1 MAINKNF
8 VVKNGLEVGD
18 RLIHADDTTAK
29 VGIGSTQPSVELEVS
44 GKIASDELTVTGIAT
59 VQTSFKVGAGVG
71 GTVFT
76 ALDTNLVG
84 VGTADPT
91 FLLDVRSPGA
101 GTTALYVQGDG
112 RFTGDLDVGAGVSV
126 AGLSTF
132 AGIGTFYEGFI
143 SAGIATVKQLE
154 VIGFSTLRAN
164 VDIAADVGITSSLI
178 VGAGLSVAGISTF
191 TGEVTVN
198 TGIVPDTDEG
208 AYLGTSALPFSDAH
222 IGEIRIANGSND
234 GEIDTATGGLTLDS
248 ASGTT
253 TVDDDLTVNGT
264 TDSDNLAVSGIST
277 LTGLLDVNGGVT
289 VTGVSTFSTNVDINA
304 DVDIN
309 RSLAVTGGATVTGL
323 STFTGNVDINSDV
336 DINRSLAVTGGA
348 TVTGLS
354 TFSSNVDINADV
366 DVNRSVSIT
375 GGLGVTGIGT
385 IGRVQITNEGTGAA
399 VTATAGI
406 ITYYG
411 DGQYLTNI
419 QSGVGIATTNP
430 TTGYSEIVGLGAT
443 IITFAGP
450 GVSTDASHNGGNGV
464 TVNAASGIATVYIAG
479 GGSGGGFQTLIERDS
494 TTVGSG
500 GQASFTS
507 SSAYTS
513 GYINVYVN
521 GTKLNSA
528 DFTENDPA
536 NGIVTLSS
544 AAVEGDIVELE
555 NFAVTAIT
563 GDFETL
569 ITKEEY
575 TVTTASQTVFDLTAE
590 YQTGYI
596 DVYLNGVRLSSS
608 DYTETNSTRITLATA
623 ATFGDVLEFVIYEK
637 RAISELQPIWRNDGV
652 GGGAGGIYTFT
663 SVGIGT
669 SAQTAFV
676 DIYGGMKVRAGVV
689 TIADSASSDI
699 LRITDGGVNIVSGL
713 TTIGTNLNVTGNLNI
728 DGTGTHDIFG
738 TVSLDN
744 VQVAAG
750 VTMGGTLEVNG
761 DGHSIDN
768 TTTMGNINATGI
780 VTANSVVL
788 SQNLTVGNDALITG
802 NLTVNG
808 TTTTLDTIV
817 QEVDL
822 INIQA
827 NSSTPAIG
835 ITQSG
840 SGPIIAAY
848 DSTSEVFRVDDG
860 GNIGVGTA
868 NPNALMHVYG
878 ATTGFIRVQ
887 TGDGGTNPIIMHQN
901 PDRTWHAGLRGDT
914 SDNYVIRDA
923 SAATNRLTI
932 DSSGNVSIG
941 SSGSSLYFQN
951 GFNDRTARI
960 VNGGASGSSNLRF
973 YTNNAG
979 TEAEKL
985 RITPSGNLNL
995 GGNYAQT
1002 TYTSQITGTLNV
1014 TGNIT
1019 QNGVQVATST
1029 NSVSTGKAI
1038 AMAMI
1043 FG

>member
-18 RLIHADDTTAK
+18 QLIHADDTTGK
-29 VGIGSTQPSVELEVS
+29 VGIGSTQPTVELDVT
-44 GKIASDELTVTGIAT
+44 GKIASDDITVSGIAT
-59 VQTSFKVGAGVG
+59 VQTSIKVGSGVA

-132 AGIGTFYEGFI
+132 AGIGTFYEGFL
-143 SAGIATVKQLE
+143 SAGIATITQLE

-164 VDIAADVGITSSLI
+164 VDIAADVGITSTLV
-178 VGAGLSVAGISTF
+178 VGAGLSVAGIST
-191 TGEVTVN
+191 
-198 TGIVPDTDEG
+198 
-208 AYLGTSALPFSDAH
+208 
-222 IGEIRIANGSND
+222 
-234 GEIDTATGGLTLDS
+234 
-248 ASGTT
+248 
-253 TVDDDLTVNGT
+253 
-264 TDSDNLAVSGIST
+264 
-277 LTGLLDVNGGVT
+277 LTGLTDLNGGLD
-289 VTGVSTFSTNVDINA
+289 VTGVSTFANNVDINA

-309 RSLAVTGGATVTGL
+309 RSLVVTGGASVTGL

-354 TFSSNVDINADV
+354 TFSSNVDINADA
-366 DVNRSVSIT
+366 DVLQSLIIGGGINVS
-375 GGLGVTGIGT
+375 GIGT
-385 IGRVQITNEGTGAA
+385 IGRVQISNDGTGAA

-430 TTGYSEIVGLGAT
+430 TTGYSETVGLGAT

-450 GVSTDASHNGGNGV
+450 GVSTDASHAGGTGV

-479 GGSGGGFQTLIERDS
+479 GGSGGGFQTIIQKSS
-494 TTVGSG
+494 TTVGAG
-500 GQASFTS
+500 GSDIFTAT
-507 SSAYTS
+507 SAYTA

-521 GTKLNSA
+521 GARLDAA
-528 DFTENDPA
+528 DFTETTPA
-536 NGIVTLSS
+536 SGIITLAS
-544 AAVEGDIVELE
+544 AATEGDIVELE
-555 NFAVTAIT
+555 NFVVTAIT
-563 GDFETL
+563 GEFETL

-575 TVTTASQTVFDLTAE
+575 TVTTAAQTVFDLNAE
-590 YQTGYI
+590 YRTGYI

-608 DYTETNSTRITLATA
+608 DYTETDSDTITLATA
-623 ATFGDVLEFVIYEK
+623 ATFGDVLEFVNYER
-637 RAISELQPIWRNDGV
+637 RAIAELQPIWRNDGV

-689 TIADSASSDI
+689 TIADSASADI
-699 LRITDGGVNIVSGL
+699 LRITDGGVNVVSGV
-713 TTIGTNLNVTGNLNI
+713 TTISGDLDVN
-728 DGTGTHDIFG
+728 GTGTHDIFG

-744 VQVAAG
+744 VQIAAG

-780 VTANSVVL
+780 ITANSVVL
-788 SQNLTVGNDALITG
+788 SQNLTVGNDLEITG

-808 TTTTLDTIV
+808 NTSILDTTV

-822 INIQA
+822 LHIQA
-827 NSSTPAIG
+827 NSSTPG
-835 ITQSG
+835 LGVTQSG
-840 SGPIIAAY
+840 SGAIMAAY
-848 DSTSEVFRVDDG
+848 DGTSEVFRVDDG
-860 GNIGVGTA
+860 GNVGIGSD
-868 NPNALMHVYG
+868 NPAAKLSIESNAADAAKLRIAFDASRYYDIYRGSITNSGLLNFYG
-878 ATTGFIRVQ
+878 SQTGFTGYVFDGVDGERMRIDTNGRV
-887 TGDGGTNPIIMHQN
+887 GIGT
-901 PDRTWHAGLRGDT
+901 DDV
-914 SDNYVIRDA
+914 NYDFHVH
-923 SAATNRLTI
+923 
-932 DSSGNVSIG
+932 DSSGSCTIQLTNLTG
-941 SSGSSLYFQN
+941 STTADG
-951 GFNDRTARI
+951 ARI
-960 VNGGASGSSNLRF
+960 TASTSGILYLENLENAATVLT
-973 YTNNAG
+973 TND
-979 TEAEKL
+979 TERL
-985 RITPSGNLNL
+985 RITSGGNVNI
-995 GGNYAQT
+995 GGNYTQT

-1019 QNGVQVATST
+1019 QNGTSLA
-1029 NSVSTGKAI
+1029 STGKAI

>member
-18 RLIHADDTTAK
+18 QLIHADDTTAK
-29 VGIGSTQPSVELEVS
+29 VGIGSTQPSVELDVRGGIAATNTTVS
-44 GKIASDELTVTGIAT
+44 GVST
-59 VQTSFKVGAGVG
+59 VQTALRVGSGIG

-76 ALDTNLVG
+76 ALDDNVVG
-84 VGTADPT
+84 VGTSQPI
-91 FLLDVRSPGA
+91 FLLDVVSPVSS
-101 GTTALYVQGDG
+101 GTTALYVQGDV
-112 RFTGDLDVGAGVSV
+112 RFTGDLDVGAGVSI

-164 VDIAADVGITSSLI
+164 VDIAADVGITSTLV
-178 VGAGLSVAGISTF
+178 VGAGLSVAGIST
-191 TGEVTVN
+191 
-198 TGIVPDTDEG
+198 
-208 AYLGTSALPFSDAH
+208 
-222 IGEIRIANGSND
+222 
-234 GEIDTATGGLTLDS
+234 
-248 ASGTT
+248 
-253 TVDDDLTVNGT
+253 
-264 TDSDNLAVSGIST
+264 
-277 LTGLLDVNGGVT
+277 LTGLTDLNGGLD
-289 VTGVSTFSTNVDINA
+289 VTGVSTFANNVDINA

-354 TFSSNVDINADV
+354 TFQENVDINADV
-366 DVNRSVSIT
+366 DVSRSVSIT

-385 IGRVQITNEGTGAA
+385 IGRVKIFNEGTGAA
-399 VTATAGI
+399 VTATSGI
-406 ITYYG
+406 VTYYG

-430 TTGYSEIVGLGAT
+430 TTGYSETVGLGAT

-450 GVSTDASHNGGNGV
+450 GVSTDASHAGGTGV

-479 GGSGGGFQTLIERDS
+479 GGSGGGFQTIITKDS

-500 GQASFTS
+500 GQSTFTS
-507 SSAYTS
+507 SSGYTS
-513 GYINVYVN
+513 GHINVYVN
-521 GTKLNSA
+521 GSKLNSA
-528 DFTENDPA
+528 DFTETDA
-536 NGIVTLSS
+536 AGGTIELAS

-563 GDFETL
+563 GDVETL

-590 YQTGYI
+590 YTSGYI

-608 DYTETNSTRITLATA
+608 DYTETNSTRVTLATG

-652 GGGAGGIYTFT
+652 GGGSGGIYTFT

-689 TIADSASSDI
+689 TIANSASADI
-699 LRITDGGVNIVSGL
+699 LRITDGGVNVVSGV
-713 TTIGTNLNVTGNLNI
+713 TTIAGDLDVN
-728 DGTGTHDIFG
+728 GTGTHDIFG

-761 DGHSIDN
+761 DDHSIDN

-788 SQNLTVGNDALITG
+788 SQNLTVGNNLEVTG

-808 TTTTLDTIV
+808 TTSIIDTTV

-822 INIQA
+822 LNIQA

-835 ITQSG
+835 VTQSG
-840 SGPIIAAY
+840 AGPIIAAY
-848 DSTSEVFRVDDG
+848 DGATEVFRINQYGTLGVGCIPNDLQNNFDAVQIG
-860 GNIGVGTA
+860 GNLMLNVDSTGVGA
-868 NPNALMHVYG
+868 GVYMSNNVY
-878 ATTGFIRVQ
+878 R
-887 TGDGGTNPIIMHQN
+887 
-901 PDRTWHAGLRGDT
+901 DRTDSRWEYINTDEATQYLQANGEHIWRYAASGTADTAITWSEALRIANDGTVTLGYAG
-914 SDNYVIRDA
+914 A
-923 SAATNRLTI
+923 
-932 DSSGNVSIG
+932 
-941 SSGSSLYFQN
+941 SLYFQN

-960 VNGGASGSSNLRF
+960 ANGGASGSSNLRF

-979 TEAEKL
+979 TEAEEL
-985 RITPSGNLNL
+985 RITPSGNVNI

>member
-18 RLIHADDTTAK
+18 QLIHADDTTAK
-29 VGIGSTQPSVELEVS
+29 VGIGSTQPTVELDVT
-44 GKIASDELTVTGIAT
+44 GKIASDDIIVSGIGTIQTGLR
-59 VQTSFKVGAGVG
+59 VGSGVA

-76 ALDTNLVG
+76 ALDDNVVG
-84 VGTADPT
+84 VGTSQPI
-91 FLLDVRSPGA
+91 FLLDVVSPVSS
-101 GTTALYVQGDG
+101 GTTALYVQGDV

-132 AGIGTFYEGFI
+132 AGIGTFYEGFL
-143 SAGIATVKQLE
+143 SAGIATITQLE

-164 VDIAADVGITSSLI
+164 VDIAADVGITSTLV
-178 VGAGLSVAGISTF
+178 VGAGLSVAGIST
-191 TGEVTVN
+191 
-198 TGIVPDTDEG
+198 
-208 AYLGTSALPFSDAH
+208 
-222 IGEIRIANGSND
+222 
-234 GEIDTATGGLTLDS
+234 
-248 ASGTT
+248 
-253 TVDDDLTVNGT
+253 
-264 TDSDNLAVSGIST
+264 
-277 LTGLLDVNGGVT
+277 LTGLTDLNGGLD
-289 VTGVSTFSTNVDINA
+289 VTGVSTFANNVDINA
-304 DVDIN
+304 DVDVN
-309 RSLAVTGGATVTGL
+309 RSLVVTGGASVTGL

-336 DINRSLAVTGGA
+336 DINRSLSVTGGA

-385 IGRVQITNEGTGAA
+385 IGRVQISNDGTGAA

-430 TTGYSEIVGLGAT
+430 TTGYSETVGLGAT

-450 GVSTDASHNGGNGV
+450 GVSTDASHAGGTGV

-479 GGSGGGFQTLIERDS
+479 GGSGGGFETTIVRDS
-494 TTVGSG
+494 STVGAG
-500 GQASFTS
+500 GSDIFTS
-507 SSAYTS
+507 SAAYTT
-513 GYINVYVN
+513 GHINVYVN
-521 GTKLNSA
+521 GSKLNSA
-528 DFTENDPA
+528 DFTETTPA
-536 NGIVTLSS
+536 SGVITLAS

-555 NFAVTAIT
+555 NFAVVAIT
-563 GDFETL
+563 GDVETL

-590 YQTGYI
+590 YVTGYI

-637 RAISELQPIWRNDGV
+637 RAISELQPIWRADGV

-689 TIADSASSDI
+689 TIADSASADI
-699 LRITDGGVNIVSGL
+699 LRITDGGVNVVSGV
-713 TTIGTNLNVTGNLNI
+713 TTIAGDLDVN
-728 DGTGTHDIFG
+728 GTGTHDIFG

-744 VQVAAG
+744 VQIAAG
-750 VTMGGTLEVNG
+750 VTMGGVLEVNG

-780 VTANSVVL
+780 ITANSVVL
-788 SQNLTVGNDALITG
+788 SSNLTVGNDLEVTG

-808 TTTTLDTIV
+808 NTSILDTTV

-822 INIQA
+822 LHIQA
-827 NSSTPAIG
+827 NSLTPG
-835 ITQSG
+835 LGVTQSG
-840 SGPIIAAY
+840 SGAIIAAY
-848 DSTSEVFRVDDG
+848 DDTTEVFTI
-860 GNIGVGTA
+860 N
-868 NPNALMHVYG
+868 
-878 ATTGFIRVQ
+878 
-887 TGDGGTNPIIMHQN
+887 DGGTVTATGITLSGITTSTNLIEIRS
-901 PDRTWHAGLRGDT
+901 DDGTAGRVDYYCEVSNAHYT
-914 SDNYVIRDA
+914 RVQ
-923 SAATNRLTI
+923 SAAH
-932 DSSGNVSIG
+932 SEYSGNVTAILPTVSGDFIVGDTDSDISQNIRTSGGVNVGLAVTADSFVKTSGTSSQFLKADG
-941 SSGSSLYFQN
+941 SVDS
-951 GFNDRTARI
+951 TA
-960 VNGGASGSSNLRF
+960 
-973 YTNNAG
+973 Y
-979 TEAEKL
+979 
-985 RITPSGNLNL
+985 P
-995 GGNYAQT
+995 
-1002 TYTSQITGTLNV
+1002 
-1014 TGNIT
+1014 
-1019 QNGVQVATST
+1019 
-1029 NSVSTGKAI
+1029 STGKAI

>member
-18 RLIHADDTTAK
+18 QLIHADDTTAK
-29 VGIGSTQPSVELEVS
+29 VGIGSTQPSVELDVRGGIAATNTTVS
-44 GKIASDELTVTGIAT
+44 GVST
-59 VQTSFKVGAGVG
+59 VQTALRVGSGIG

-76 ALDTNLVG
+76 ALDDNVVG
-84 VGTADPT
+84 VGTSQPI
-91 FLLDVRSPGA
+91 FLLDVVSPVSS
-101 GTTALYVQGDG
+101 GTTALYVQGDV
-112 RFTGDLDVGAGVSV
+112 RFTGDLDVGAGVSI

-164 VDIAADVGITSSLI
+164 VDIAADVGITSTLV
-178 VGAGLSVAGISTF
+178 VGAGLSVAGIST
-191 TGEVTVN
+191 
-198 TGIVPDTDEG
+198 
-208 AYLGTSALPFSDAH
+208 
-222 IGEIRIANGSND
+222 
-234 GEIDTATGGLTLDS
+234 
-248 ASGTT
+248 
-253 TVDDDLTVNGT
+253 
-264 TDSDNLAVSGIST
+264 
-277 LTGLLDVNGGVT
+277 LTGLTDLNGGLD
-289 VTGVSTFSTNVDINA
+289 VTGVSTFANNVDINA

-354 TFSSNVDINADV
+354 TFQENVDINADV
-366 DVNRSVSIT
+366 DVSRSVSIT

-385 IGRVQITNEGTGAA
+385 IGRVKIFNEGTGAA
-399 VTATAGI
+399 VTATSGI
-406 ITYYG
+406 VTYYG

-430 TTGYSEIVGLGAT
+430 TTGYSETVGLGAT

-450 GVSTDASHNGGNGV
+450 GVSTDASHAGGTGV

-479 GGSGGGFQTLIERDS
+479 GGSGGGFQTIITKDS

-500 GQASFTS
+500 GQSTFTS
-507 SSAYTS
+507 SSGYTS
-513 GYINVYVN
+513 GHINVYVN
-521 GTKLNSA
+521 GSKLNSA
-528 DFTENDPA
+528 DFTETDA
-536 NGIVTLSS
+536 AGGTIELAS

-563 GDFETL
+563 GDVETL

-590 YQTGYI
+590 YTSGYI

-608 DYTETNSTRITLATA
+608 DYTETNSTRVTLATG

-652 GGGAGGIYTFT
+652 GGGSGGIYTFT

-689 TIADSASSDI
+689 TIANSASADI
-699 LRITDGGVNIVSGL
+699 LRITDGGVNVVSGV
-713 TTIGTNLNVTGNLNI
+713 TTIAGDLDVN
-728 DGTGTHDIFG
+728 GTGTHDIFG

-750 VTMGGTLEVNG
+750 VTIGGTLEVNG
-761 DGHSIDN
+761 DDHSIDN
-768 TTTMGNINATGI
+768 TTTMGNINVTGI

-788 SQNLTVGNDALITG
+788 SQNLTVGNNLEVTG

-808 TTTTLDTIV
+808 TTSIIDTTV

-822 INIQA
+822 LNIQA

-835 ITQSG
+835 VTQSG
-840 SGPIIAAY
+840 AGPIIAAY
-848 DSTSEVFRVDDG
+848 DGATEVFRINQYGTLGVGCIPNDLQNNFDAVQIG
-860 GNIGVGTA
+860 GNLMLNVDSTGVGA
-868 NPNALMHVYG
+868 GVYMSNNVY
-878 ATTGFIRVQ
+878 R
-887 TGDGGTNPIIMHQN
+887 
-901 PDRTWHAGLRGDT
+901 DRTDSRWEYINTDEATQYLQANGEHIWRYAASGTADTAITWSEALRIANDGTVTLGYAG
-914 SDNYVIRDA
+914 A
-923 SAATNRLTI
+923 
-932 DSSGNVSIG
+932 
-941 SSGSSLYFQN
+941 SLYFQN

-960 VNGGASGSSNLRF
+960 ANGGASGSSNLRF

-979 TEAEKL
+979 TEAEEL
-985 RITPSGNLNL
+985 RITPSGNVNI

>member
-18 RLIHADDTTAK
+18 QLIHADDTTGK

-44 GKIASDELTVTGIAT
+44 GKIASDDLIVSGIAT
-59 VQTSFKVGAGVG
+59 VQTSLKVGSGAAG
-71 GTVFT
+71 TIFT
-76 ALDTNLVG
+76 ALDTNLIG
-84 VGTADPT
+84 VGTSEPI

-101 GTTALYVQGDG
+101 GTTALYVQGDV

-178 VGAGLSVAGISTF
+178 VGAGLSVAGISSFTGISTF

-289 VTGVSTFSTNVDINA
+289 ITGVSTFSTNVDINA
-304 DVDIN
+304 DVDID

-336 DINRSLAVTGGA
+336 DINRSLSVTGGS

-354 TFSSNVDINADV
+354 TFSSNVDINADL

-375 GGLGVTGIGT
+375 GGLEVTGIGT
-385 IGRVQITNEGTGAA
+385 IGRVQISNEGTGAA

-464 TVNAASGIATVYIAG
+464 TVNPASGIATVYIAG

-507 SSAYTS
+507 SSAYAS

-521 GTKLNSA
+521 GAKLNSA

-563 GDFETL
+563 GDFETT
-569 ITKEEY
+569 IAKEEY

-590 YQTGYI
+590 YVTGYI

-608 DYTETNSTRITLATA
+608 DYTETNSTRVTLATA

-637 RAISELQPIWRNDGV
+637 RAISELQPLWRNDGV
-652 GGGAGGIYTFT
+652 GGGSGGIYTFT

-750 VTMGGTLEVNG
+750 VTIGGTLEVNG
-761 DGHSIDN
+761 DDHSIDN

-808 TTTTLDTIV
+808 TTTVLDTIV

-835 ITQSG
+835 VTQSG
-840 SGPIIAAY
+840 SGDIAAFY
-848 DSTSEVFRVDDG
+848 DGTTEVFS
-860 GNIGVGTA
+860 IA
-868 NPNALMHVYG
+868 
-878 ATTGFIRVQ
+878 
-887 TGDGGTNPIIMHQN
+887 DGGTV
-901 PDRTWHAGLRGDT
+901 T
-914 SDNYVIRDA
+914 
-923 SAATNRLTI
+923 ATNQVEVRSSDATPGRI
-932 DSSGNVSIG
+932 DYYCEVSNAHYTRVQAAPHAEYSGNVTTILPTVSGDIIVGDTASDISQNIRTSGGVNVGLAVTADSFVKTSGTSSQFLKADG
-941 SSGSSLYFQN
+941 SV
-951 GFNDRTARI
+951 D
-960 VNGGASGSSNLRF
+960 SNT
-973 YTNNAG
+973 YATTSNAVG
-979 TEAEKL
+979 
-985 RITPSGNLNL
+985 
-995 GGNYAQT
+995 
-1002 TYTSQITGTLNV
+1002 
-1014 TGNIT
+1014 
-1019 QNGVQVATST
+1019 
-1029 NSVSTGKAI
+1029 TGKAI

>member
-18 RLIHADDTTAK
+18 QLIHADDTTAK
-29 VGIGSTQPSVELEVS
+29 VGIGSTQPNVELDVRGGIAATNTTVS
-44 GKIASDELTVTGIAT
+44 GVST
-59 VQTSFKVGAGVG
+59 VQTALKVGSGVA

-164 VDIAADVGITSSLI
+164 VDIAADVGITSTLV
-178 VGAGLSVAGISTF
+178 VGAGLSVAGIST
-191 TGEVTVN
+191 
-198 TGIVPDTDEG
+198 
-208 AYLGTSALPFSDAH
+208 
-222 IGEIRIANGSND
+222 
-234 GEIDTATGGLTLDS
+234 
-248 ASGTT
+248 
-253 TVDDDLTVNGT
+253 
-264 TDSDNLAVSGIST
+264 
-277 LTGLLDVNGGVT
+277 LTGLTDLNGGLD
-289 VTGVSTFSTNVDINA
+289 VTGVSTFANNVDINA
-304 DVDIN
+304 DVDVN
-309 RSLAVTGGATVTGL
+309 RSLVVTGGASVTGL

-354 TFSSNVDINADV
+354 TFSSNVDINADA
-366 DVNRSVSIT
+366 DVLQSLIIGGGINVS
-375 GGLGVTGIGT
+375 GIGT
-385 IGRVQITNEGTGAA
+385 IGRVKIFNEGTGAA
-399 VTATAGI
+399 VTATSGI
-406 ITYYG
+406 VTYYG

-430 TTGYSEIVGLGAT
+430 STGYSETVGLGAT

-450 GVSTDASHNGGNGV
+450 GVSTDASHAGGTGV

-479 GGSGGGFQTLIERDS
+479 GGSGGGFQTIIAKDS

-500 GQASFTS
+500 GQSTFTS
-507 SSAYTS
+507 SSGYNS

-521 GTKLNSA
+521 GAKLNSA
-528 DFTENDPA
+528 DFTETDA
-536 NGIVTLSS
+536 AGGTIELAS

-563 GDFETL
+563 GDVETL

-575 TVTTASQTVFDLTAE
+575 TVTTASQTVFNLTAE
-590 YQTGYI
+590 YTSGYI

-608 DYTETNSTRITLATA
+608 DYTETNSTRITLATG

-652 GGGAGGIYTFT
+652 GGGSGGIYTFT

-689 TIADSASSDI
+689 TIANSASADI
-699 LRITDGGVNIVSGL
+699 LRITDGGVNVVSGV
-713 TTIGTNLNVTGNLNI
+713 TTIAGDLDVN
-728 DGTGTHDIFG
+728 GTGTHDIFG

-761 DGHSIDN
+761 DGHDIAGTIALDN
-768 TTTMGNINATGI
+768 VNTSGI
-780 VTANSVVL
+780 ITANSVVL
-788 SQNLTVGNDALITG
+788 SQNLTVGNNLEVTG

-808 TTTTLDTIV
+808 TTSILDTTV

-822 INIQA
+822 LNIQA

-835 ITQSG
+835 VTQSG
-840 SGPIIAAY
+840 AGPIIAAY
-848 DSTSEVFRVDDG
+848 DGATEVFRINQYGTLGVGCIPNDFQNNFDAVQIG
-860 GNIGVGTA
+860 GNLVLNVDSTGAGAGVYMSNNVYRDRTDSRWEYINTDEATQYLQANGEHIWRYAGSGTADTVITWSEALRIDTSGQVGVGTDDV
-868 NPNALMHVYG
+868 NYDFHV
-878 ATTGFIRVQ
+878 
-887 TGDGGTNPIIMHQN
+887 H
-901 PDRTWHAGLRGDT
+901 
-914 SDNYVIRDA
+914 
-923 SAATNRLTI
+923 
-932 DSSGNVSIG
+932 DSSGSCTIQLTNLTG
-941 SSGSSLYFQN
+941 STTADG
-951 GFNDRTARI
+951 ARI
-960 VNGGASGSSNLRF
+960 TASTSGILYLENLENAATILT
-973 YTNNAG
+973 TND
-979 TEAEKL
+979 TERL
-985 RITPSGNLNL
+985 RITSGGNVNI
-995 GGNYAQT
+995 GGNYTQT

-1019 QNGVQVATST
+1019 QNGTPLAS
-1029 NSVSTGKAI
+1029 SGKAI